1 MAQISVPKKF
11 QKLFRPVLTEG
22 YVYTFTD
29 VAAVDVK
36 NKTYHHQNYMLQ
48 FKHNTKVHRLESRGA
63 NIPKFSFSFCPFDK
77 LTEKENYAKP
87 LLGNNYVSLFIL
99 HTTTYNM

>member
-11 QKLFRPVLTEG
+11 QKQFRPILTEG
-22 YVYTFTD
+22 YVYIFTD

-36 NKTYHHQNYMLQ
+36 NKTHIYHHQNYMLL

-77 LTEKENYAKP
+77 LEEKENNAKP
-87 LLGNNYVSLFIL
+87 LQGNNYISLAYYA
-99 HTTTYNM
+99 YNYL